1 MTVHPNDFPTALS
14 ELDRISETR
23 KIPNA
28 LLFTGLPG
36 SGKKQ
41 AAYRFAKAVNCA
53 GKRAQPCNQCR
64 SCRKINTNQHP
75 DMIVVAPAKSQKTVL
90 ISQIREMIARTG
102 TRPHEASYR
111 MVLITEAGQMNPQ
124 AQNALLKELEEPPEK
139 TFFILLARERS
150 GLLPTILSRCQ
161 SLRFPPLSGSALAA
175 HLSALYS
182 IDTQWAGIA
191 AATAGT
197 DMDLAEIL
205 VGAPETGASES
216 QEKPGTGSGSGL
228 DWQTTRPWM
237 IRQLCR
243 LISRPGFHHIQTL

>member
-139 TFFILLARERS
+139 LFH
-150 GLLPTILSRCQ
+150 
-161 SLRFPPLSGSALAA
+161 SLGPGTVRTAA
-175 HLSALYS
+175 HNPFPVPVPAVSSIVRISPGRPSECALF
-182 IDTQWAGIA
+182 D
-191 AATAGT
+191 
-197 DMDLAEIL
+197 
-205 VGAPETGASES
+205 
-216 QEKPGTGSGSGL
+216 
-228 DWQTTRPWM
+228 
-237 IRQLCR
+237 
-243 LISRPGFHHIQTL
+243 